1 VSNDNAAAPGILAF
15 RQEKFMIRKHLT
27 FTGRVQGVGF
37 RYRAHSIA
45 VSLGLTGYV
54 MNNYNGT
61 VEAEVQG
68 EPYEIEQFIDELK
81 ESSYI
86 RIDYVAEYDMTLRD
100 DMRFVI
106 K

>member
-1 VSNDNAAAPGILAF
+1 
-15 RQEKFMIRKHLT
+15 
-27 FTGRVQGVGF
+27 
-37 RYRAHSIA
+37 
-45 VSLGLTGYV
+45 